1 MDRSD
6 IKKGMF
12 IVFEG
17 LDGCGKTTQAQMLA
31 EFFKRQGIKYAY
43 VREPGGTKVGD
54 QLRSILLNPETE
66 LTQWG
71 EVLLL
76 AAARAQLVQDV
87 ILPALTRGETVICD
101 RYLFSSLAY
110 QGYGLELDVDLVRR
124 INLEAVQE
132 LMPDWTFMLDIS
144 PEVGLSRQEKHR
156 GLDRIEQR
164 DAMFFSRVVNGYSQ
178 LNSDYGFV
186 CLDGAADPDIIHG
199 QVLKNILKTGRES
212 GDE

>member
-6 IKKGMF
+6 LGSGLF

-31 EFFKRQGIKYAY
+31 DFFDRRGIKYTH
-43 VREPGGTKVGD
+43 VREPGGTAVGN
-54 QLRSILLNPETE
+54 QLRSILLNPETS
-66 LTQWG
+66 LTRWG

-87 ILPALTRGETVICD
+87 IIPALKRGEMVVSD

-110 QGYGLELDVDLVRR
+110 QGYGLEQDVELVRR
-124 INLEAVQE
+124 VNLEAVQG
-132 LMPDWTFMLDIS
+132 LMPDITFYLEID
-144 PEVGLSRQEKHR
+144 PAVGLARQQRVR

-164 DAMFFSRVVNGYSQ
+164 QGDFFARVVKGYSQ
-178 LNSDYGFV
+178 LRLEDHFANI
-186 CLDGAADPDIIHG
+186 DGTATPEQIHR
-199 QVLKNILKTGRES
+199 QVLDKIKDRWKGER
-212 GDE
+212 G

>member
-6 IKKGMF
+6 LGAGLF

-31 EFFKRQGIKYAY
+31 DFFSKQRIKYLH
-43 VREPGGTKVGD
+43 VREPGGTAVGD
-54 QLRSILLNPETE
+54 QLRSILLNPETS
-66 LTQWG
+66 LTRWG

-87 ILPALTRGETVICD
+87 IMPALQGGKMVICD

-110 QGYGLELDVDLVRR
+110 QGYGLEQDVELVKRV
-124 INLEAVQE
+124 NLEAVQG
-132 LMPDWTFMLDIS
+132 LMPDLTFYLEIE
-144 PEVGLSRQEKHR
+144 PEVGLARQKQVR

-164 DAMFFSRVVNGYSQ
+164 KADFFARVVQGYSR
-178 LNSDYGFV
+178 LCWEYGFV
-186 CLDGAADPDIIHG
+186 RIDGTATPEQIHR
-199 QVLKNILKTGRES
+199 QVLDKINDIWKGER
-212 GDE
+212 G